1 MLRPTPPVLIDQS
14 LRKKKELIMPISARA
29 HDKLKQQYTSCEY
42 LFVAKH
48 IFSSLLRGEGEE
60 GGGGWEGA
68 PPISSEGR
76 GLTLKITK
84 MYTILSNS

>member
-1 MLRPTPPVLIDQS
+1 MCFLTTTFRNAPAHPPPPVLIDQS

-60 GGGGWEGA
+60 GGGL
-68 PPISSEGR
+68 GR
-76 GLTLKITK
+76 RSPDFK
-84 MYTILSNS
+84 